1 MPRICAH
8 MDAIISGDTIM
19 VAAREQVSCDLNGE
33 VAILSLKNG
42 VYYGL
47 NPIGAKIWN
56 MLQKPAK
63 MNTMRDAILEEYEV
77 EPKQCECDLVLIL
90 QQLITE
96 GLVEIRDE
104 MAL

>member
-1 MPRICAH
+1 
-8 MDAIISGDTIM
+8 MDIIISSDTIM
-19 VAAREQVSCDLNGE
+19 VAAEGQVSCDLSGE
-33 VAILSLKNG
+33 AAILNLKNG

-63 MNTMRDAILEEYEV
+63 INKLRDAILDEYEV
-77 EPKQCECDLVLIL
+77 EPKQCEQDLLFIL

-96 GLVEIRDE
+96 GLVEIKDE
-104 MAL
+104 LAL

>member
-1 MPRICAH
+1 
-8 MDAIISGDTIM
+8 MDAVISGDTIM
-19 VAAREQVSCDLNGE
+19 VVAREQVSCDLGGE
-33 VAILSLKNG
+33 VAILNLKNG

-63 MNTMRDAILEEYEV
+63 MNTMRDVILDEYEV
-77 EPKQCECDLVLIL
+77 EPKQCEHDLLSIL
-90 QQLITE
+90 QQLISE
-96 GLVEIRDE
+96 GLIEIKDE